1 MSKTIKRI
9 LLGLVVL
16 LVLIQF
22 FRIDKNNPPAVPSK
36 DFLNISAPPAEIA
49 GLIRSACY
57 DCHSHETKYP
67 WYTNVAPVS
76 WWIWNHIVE
85 GREEL
90 NFSTWTDYPLDKR
103 AKKLEEA
110 AELVRD
116 GEMPLKSYT
125 IAHGEARI
133 TTAQRDQL
141 AAWFESEMQKTNVLD
156 IPTTEDTGQ
165 NRDDDD
171 DYPVMEEAE
180 LE

>member
-1 MSKTIKRI
+1 M
-9 LLGLVVL
+9 VVL

-90 NFSTWTDYPLDKR
+90 NFSTWIDYPIDKR
-103 AKKLEEA
+103 AHKLEEA
-110 AELVRD
+110 VELVRE
-116 GEMPLKSYT
+116 GVMPLKSYT
-125 IAHGEARI
+125 IVHGEARL
-133 TTAQRDQL
+133 TAAQRDQL
-141 AAWFESEMQKTNVLD
+141 AAWFENEMQKTNVLD
-156 IPTTEDTGQ
+156 IPTTGDAGQ

-180 LE
+180 FQ